1 MTRPARAE
9 RHEESKRSVSR
20 LDSAIRRLIAQ
31 RDCLTHA
38 AGLIA
43 GVDGIVLEL
52 GLGNGRTFDHL
63 REVLPGREIFVF
75 ERQVA
80 AHPACVPEGAH
91 LILGD
96 VREKLAEAQDRF
108 AGRIAL
114 AHVDLA
120 TGDALSSDRLFA
132 EIPALLAPLMRQGGI
147 VVSERELPDG
157 RWVPLALPKAVP
169 CGRYWIY
176 RSGCGE

>member
-1 MTRPARAE
+1 M
-9 RHEESKRSVSR
+9 
-20 LDSAIRRLIAQ
+20 AQ

-43 GVDGIVLEL
+43 GLDGIVLEL

-63 REVLPGREIFVF
+63 REALPGREIFVF

-80 AHPACVPEGAH
+80 AHPACVPEAAH

-96 VREKLAEAQDRF
+96 VRERLAEAQDRF
-108 AGRIAL
+108 AGRVAL

-120 TGDALSSDRLFA
+120 NGDALSSDRLFA
-132 EIPALLAPLMRQGGI
+132 DIPEFLAPLMRPGGI
-147 VVSERELPDG
+147 IVSERELPDSS
-157 RWVPLALPKAVP
+157 WVLAPLPDGVP
-169 CGRYWIY
+169 RGRYWMY
-176 RSGCGE
+176 RAGCGE